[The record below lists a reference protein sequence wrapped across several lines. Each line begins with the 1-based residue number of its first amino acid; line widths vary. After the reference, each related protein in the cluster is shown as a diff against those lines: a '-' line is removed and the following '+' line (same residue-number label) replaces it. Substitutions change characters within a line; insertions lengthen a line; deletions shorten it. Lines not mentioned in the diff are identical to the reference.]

1 VSLGAESLNQL
12 LFANTLCS
20 SEKAPRMFA
29 TLVVALPSKH
39 EGGEV
44 RVTHAGKTEILET
57 SKFSEFDF
65 SYLAW

>member
-1 VSLGAESLNQL
+1 VLEVESLNQL
-12 LFANTLCS
+12 LFVNTPCS

-44 RVTHAGKTEILET
+44 RVTHAGKTEVFET
-57 SKFSEFDF
+57 SKFSAFDF